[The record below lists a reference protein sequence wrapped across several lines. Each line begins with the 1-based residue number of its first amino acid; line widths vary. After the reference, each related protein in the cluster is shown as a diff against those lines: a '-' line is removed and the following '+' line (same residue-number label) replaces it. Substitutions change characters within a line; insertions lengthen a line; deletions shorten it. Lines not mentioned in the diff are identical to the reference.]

1 MIQFTAQYSNWTHL
15 KNKEKSDYSTIS
27 NQIKCPEKTPGNVVT
42 AGTATVSG
50 FFPCDQ
56 TSASTCAWSVTL
68 GLSAFSREKA
78 FQAPIWFIQYLA
90 NLALNL
96 PQEISNHFSPPF
108 PAYTHCMPPRP
119 SSIPTCFFFSPRF
132 RNSPLREWETGP
144 WRRLGFTF
152 SSARPPPNPTV
163 GHLLITMCGP
173 IVSAQGGL
181 YGSLGFKWMFMS
193 LV

>member
-1 MIQFTAQYSNWTHL
+1 MTTVQS
-15 KNKEKSDYSTIS
+15 
-27 NQIKCPEKTPGNVVT
+27 QIKSNVQKRHLGMWSQLGQLQFRVSSHVT
-42 AGTATVSG
+42 KLLPPPALGQSPWGWAPSAGK
-50 FFPCDQ
+50 
-56 TSASTCAWSVTL
+56 
-68 GLSAFSREKA
+68 KA

-108 PAYTHCMPPRP
+108 PAYTHCMPPWP

-132 RNSPLREWETGP
+132 RNSPIREWETGP
-144 WRRLGFTF
+144 WRRLGFTL

-173 IVSAQGGL
+173 IVSAQEGL